1 MLNLILLLAA
11 AYVCGSIPFGKL
23 IAATYGID
31 IQKRGSGNIG
41 FANVRR
47 IVGWPAGLLTL
58 AGDIGK
64 SAVPTLVALH
74 MYGHSVAFFVGFAAV
89 LGHVFSLWLGLK
101 GGKGVAS
108 CLGVTAVLSP
118 IAAAAGSIIYIGM
131 CLMKARSSTASAA
144 GALVTA
150 SIATLITPATWWYYC
165 VMLLLVAWTLR
176 DNLWGT
182 VPNYDS

>member
-1 MLNLILLLAA
+1 MLNLILLLAG
-11 AYVCGSIPFGKL
+11 AYACGSIPFGKL

-47 IVGWPAGLLTL
+47 IIGWPAGLLTL
-58 AGDIGK
+58 AGDITK

-74 MYGHSVAFFVGFAAV
+74 IYDSSVAFLVGFVAV
-89 LGHVFSLWLGLK
+89 LGHVLSIWLGLK

-108 CLGVTAVLSP
+108 CLGVAAVLSP
-118 IAAAAGSIIYIGM
+118 VAAVIGSVVYVGL
-131 CLMKARSSTASAA
+131 CLMKARSSTASAT

-150 SIATLITPATWWYYC
+150 SIATLITPTAWWCYC
-165 VMLLLVAWTLR
+165 AMLLLLAWTLR

-182 VPNYDS
+182 VPNYDN